1 MANKKQAYRGCLL
14 GLAVGDAMGYAVDSK
29 SWDEILRDYGPN
41 GLLGYDLVNG
51 YADMTSY
58 TQMAL
63 YTANGL
69 LLGVTH
75 GQRRGHMAPFVRY
88 ISIGLRDW
96 SLGQHTYRSPDRCFC
111 WISQVPETRRRRCMD
126 TRILDILDRA
136 KVGSM
141 EEPLNQFDTP
151 ASLTTAIPIGLF
163 YDPERMNPDEVGR
176 LGAEAV
182 ALTHGD
188 PMTFLTGAVLAYIIT
203 GIIQDTETPL
213 KEHFIQAAEVV
224 AAQFGRLYPQA
235 VELKHLLSRARN
247 LANGGTLSNHDAM
260 EHLKCTTAA
269 EVLAGAMYACLTS
282 PEDFDHAMITAVNH
296 SGRSA
301 AVGAVAGAIL
311 GAKLGEDALPEF
323 YMECLE
329 TADVIRELADDM
341 IQGCPMAQKSK
352 MFDDT
357 WDQKYVQGKR
367 VDQTGWAED

>member
-1 MANKKQAYRGCLL
+1 MNREAVYRGCLL

-29 SWDEILRDYGPN
+29 SWDEIVHDYGPD

-51 YADMTSY
+51 YADVTSH

-63 YTANGL
+63 YAVNGL
-69 LLGVTH
+69 LLGVTR

-88 ISIGLRDW
+88 IAVGLREW
-96 SLGQHTYRSPDRCFC
+96 SLGQHTYRSPERNFC
-111 WISQVPETRRRRCMD
+111 WISQVQELRRRHCMD
-126 TRILDILDRA
+126 TRMLDNLDQGQL
-136 KVGSM
+136 GSL

-151 ASLTTAIPIGLF
+151 SSLTIAIPVGLF
-163 YDPERMNPDEVGR
+163 FDNNRMQPHEIGR

-188 PMTFLTGAVLAYIIT
+188 SLTFLAGAVLAYVIA
-203 GIIQDTETPL
+203 GIVQDEETPL
-213 KEHFIQAAEVV
+213 KDHLRQAAEVV
-224 AAQFGRLYPQA
+224 AAQFGRSHPQA
-235 VELKHLLSRARN
+235 VELKHMVTRMMN
-247 LANGGTLSNHDAM
+247 LANGGNLSHQAAM

-269 EVLAGAMYACLTS
+269 EALVGAMYACLS
-282 PEDFDHAMITAVNH
+282 APEDFDAAMCIAVNH

-329 TADVIRELADDM
+329 NADVIRELSDDLC
-341 IQGCPMAQKSK
+341 QGCPMEQRSR

-357 WDQKYVQGKR
+357 WDQKYVQGRR
-367 VDQTGWAED
+367 VDQTGWAEE

>member
-1 MANKKQAYRGCLL
+1 MANKDSAYRGGLL
-14 GLAVGDAMGYAVDSK
+14 GLAVGDARGYAVDSK
-29 SWDEILRDYGPN
+29 SWEEILQDYGPD

-63 YTANGL
+63 YAVNGL
-69 LLGVTH
+69 LLGVTR

-88 ISIGLRDW
+88 IAIGLRAW
-96 SLGQHTYRSPDRCFC
+96 SLGQHTYRSPDKCYC

-136 KVGSM
+136 QTGSM

-151 ASLTTAIPIGLF
+151 DSLTLAIPVGLF
-163 YDPERMNPDEVGR
+163 FHPDRMSPDEIGR

-188 PMTFLTGAVLAYIIT
+188 PLTFLTGAVLAYVIA
-203 GIIQDTETPL
+203 GIIQDVDTPL
-213 KEHFIQAAEVV
+213 KEHFTQAAEVV

-235 VELKHLLSRARN
+235 VELKHLLNRAMN
-247 LANGGTLSNHDAM
+247 LANGGTLSAHDAM
-260 EHLKCTTAA
+260 EQLKCTTAA
-269 EVLAGAMYACLTS
+269 EVLAAAMYACLTN

-311 GAKLGEDALPEF
+311 GAKLGEGALPAF

-329 TADVIRELADDM
+329 TADVIRELADDL
-341 IQGCPMAQKSK
+341 IQGCPMGRRSK

-367 VDQTGWAED
+367 VDQTGWAEE